1 MEKLPV
7 IFPPE
12 EEEEVKLNFN
22 PSEEEQISGTLM
34 QIDNVTFQY
43 SPESR
48 VIFQVRIDRNFSQF
62 FNKVLTKKV
71 TSFQSPISLKL
82 GPENK
87 EFSTFLAPKYLFLR
101 LYLQPWLIK
110 LGPLANFEAFW
121 YLKTFF
127 KKS

>member
-43 SPESR
+43 SPDSR
-48 VIFQVRIDRNFSQF
+48 VIFQVRID
-62 FNKVLTKKV
+62 
-71 TSFQSPISLKL
+71 
-82 GPENK
+82 
-87 EFSTFLAPKYLFLR
+87 
-101 LYLQPWLIK
+101 
-110 LGPLANFEAFW
+110 
-121 YLKTFF
+121 
-127 KKS
+127 